1 MTVVDWVLVVVW
13 LGLTLGGFW
22 KGAVRI
28 IFGGGG
34 LAAGLWLAVVAGA
47 DAQAA
52 LEGVIGIPW
61 LSAIAGRILLV
72 VLCTGLAL
80 LAGWGIE
87 HLKRRGVKA
96 ELRRRQP
103 KNVLRPYRRAEN
115 LLLDYLKLIGLLQ
128 KRANSLYELEE
139 WEEVAPPGEVPA
151 RHIQAQID
159 AHLERMHA
167 RLDRDEHRSGLA
179 PVQFID
185 QLIECPI

>member
-52 LEGVIGIPW
+52 LEGVLGIPW
-61 LSAIAGRILLV
+61 LSAILGRILLV

-87 HLKRRGVKA
+87 HTLKAMHLGWVNRLLGAALAGLVA
-96 ELRRRQP
+96 AFILGMMVIVAIQFSPEL
-103 KNVLRPYRRAEN
+103 
-115 LLLDYLKLIGLLQ
+115 
-128 KRANSLYELEE
+128 
-139 WEEVAPPGEVPA
+139 
-151 RHIQAQID
+151 
-159 AHLERMHA
+159 A
-167 RLDRDEHRSGLA
+167 RLCRESQVAQYLLWMSEMLLGAVEAVD
-179 PVQFID
+179 I
-185 QLIECPI
+185 

>member
-52 LEGVIGIPW
+52 LEGVLGIPW
-61 LSAIAGRILLV
+61 LSAILGRILLV

-87 HLKRRGVKA
+87 HTLKAMHLGWVNRLLGAALAGLVA
-96 ELRRRQP
+96 AFILGMMVIVAIQFSPEL
-103 KNVLRPYRRAEN
+103 
-115 LLLDYLKLIGLLQ
+115 
-128 KRANSLYELEE
+128 
-139 WEEVAPPGEVPA
+139 
-151 RHIQAQID
+151 
-159 AHLERMHA
+159 A
-167 RLDRDEHRSGLA
+167 RLCRESQVAQYLLWLSEMLLGAVESL
-179 PVQFID
+179 
-185 QLIECPI
+185 

>member
-1 MTVVDWVLVVVW
+1 MTVIDWVLVVVW

-52 LEGVIGIPW
+52 VEGVVGIPW
-61 LSAIAGRILLV
+61 LSAILGRILLV

-87 HLKRRGVKA
+87 HTLKALHLGWVNRLLGAALAGLVA
-96 ELRRRQP
+96 AFILGMMVIVAIQFSPEL
-103 KNVLRPYRRAEN
+103 
-115 LLLDYLKLIGLLQ
+115 
-128 KRANSLYELEE
+128 
-139 WEEVAPPGEVPA
+139 
-151 RHIQAQID
+151 
-159 AHLERMHA
+159 A
-167 RLDRDEHRSGLA
+167 RLCRESQVAQYLLWMSEMLLGAVD
-179 PVQFID
+179 I
-185 QLIECPI
+185 

>member
-13 LGLTLGGFW
+13 LGLAMGGFW

-87 HLKRRGVKA
+87 HTLNALHLGWVNRLLGAALAALVA
-96 ELRRRQP
+96 AFILGMMVIVAIQFSPEL
-103 KNVLRPYRRAEN
+103 
-115 LLLDYLKLIGLLQ
+115 
-128 KRANSLYELEE
+128 
-139 WEEVAPPGEVPA
+139 
-151 RHIQAQID
+151 
-159 AHLERMHA
+159 A
-167 RLDRDEHRSGLA
+167 RLCRESQVAQYLLWMSEMLLGAVEAVD
-179 PVQFID
+179 I
-185 QLIECPI
+185 